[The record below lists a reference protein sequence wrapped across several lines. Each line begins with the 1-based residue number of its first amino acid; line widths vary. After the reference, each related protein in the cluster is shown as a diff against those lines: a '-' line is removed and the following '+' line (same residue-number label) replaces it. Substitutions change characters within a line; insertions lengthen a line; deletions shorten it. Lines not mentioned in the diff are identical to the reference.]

1 MEGGIRMDPV
11 KGKLATLEILTHNAI
26 TPKNNIGVEYS
37 YKKPTPMRGCT
48 KSTLKTHIRS
58 TKTVYA
64 QPILNI

>member
-37 YKKPTPMRGCT
+37 YKNPHLCVGVQNPLSKPIYGVQKQFM
-48 KSTLKTHIRS
+48 HNQ
-58 TKTVYA
+58 Y
-64 QPILNI
+64 